1 MSSFSDT
8 TVPLRFAHAHP
19 SLTSPTKLY
28 RPYLLPQA
36 RGTGASEALMEQC
49 LETGRRIGADVLWLQ
64 VNDRNERANAF
75 YERAGLQRVG
85 TATFR
90 LGAQVHSDFLRAARL

>member
-1 MSSFSDT
+1 MMRECFE
-8 TVPLRFAHAHP
+8 L
-19 SLTSPTKLY
+19 
-28 RPYLLPQA
+28 
-36 RGTGASEALMEQC
+36 
-49 LETGRRIGADVLWLQ
+49 GRRIGADFLWLQ

-85 TATFR
+85 TATFQ